1 VAYSGKSVMAGSG
14 RSSPLH
20 LPHPFSS
27 IVMTTPRVGFS
38 RQLWGL
44 ELLWKPNSFEKILY
58 LASEDDT
65 VPYLTLKIFFS
76 QYSIGFIF
84 GSLYSTA
91 VIFGL

>member
-1 VAYSGKSVMAGSG
+1 MAGSG

-58 LASEDDT
+58 LASEDD
-65 VPYLTLKIFFS
+65 PYLTLKIFFPN
-76 QYSIGFIF
+76 IAL
-84 GSLYSTA
+84 GSFLVPCIALLLYLASNT
-91 VIFGL
+91 INYE